1 MKRFVHPLLLLLA
14 RATQKELVQMVEYLK
29 AENRMLRSRLPKR
42 IEATPAERAK
52 LLKLGVRLG
61 SKIKEVI
68 TIVHPRTFAR
78 WLIESRS
85 GKKPRKRGRPRKPEQ
100 IRQLILEMAKATGWG
115 YRRILGELK
124 KLRIYNM
131 SRTTVKRLLQ
141 DNGFDP
147 GPKRGYGSWA
157 EFIERHFKT
166 VWATDFFTKTVWT
179 MRGPVTYY
187 VLFFIHLHTRR
198 VHIAGMTPN
207 PDGDWMAQAA
217 RNMSM
222 IFAEEKPEF
231 QPTHIIRDRDT
242 KFTDQFCATLETDG
256 IDFRPIPPR
265 SPNLNPYAESWVGRI
280 KAECLNHFIVFGE
293 NHLRSIIKEWVSYY
307 HRCASAPRSRQRAD
321 RYRTATTCTAPRV
334 PLRRRRLPR
343 VTRRVAETLR
353 TARSV
358 RGHAGPSWN
367 PVSQRATATVFPI
380 LHFTFHLS
388 CPPLE
393 GGKRSRFSSS

>member
-14 RATQKELVQMVEYLK
+14 RATEKELVQMVEYLK

-42 IEATPAERAK
+42 IEATPAERAR
-52 LLKLGVRLG
+52 LLKLGARLG
-61 SKIKEVI
+61 SKLKEVI
-68 TIVHPRTFAR
+68 SIVHPRTFAR
-78 WLIESRS
+78 WLSESES

-100 IRQLILEMAKATGWG
+100 IRQLILDMAKATGWG

-124 KLRIYNM
+124 KLRIYNI

-166 VWATDFFTKTVWT
+166 VWVTDFFTKTVWT

-187 VLFFIHLHTRR
+187 ILFFIHLHTRR

-207 PDGDWMAQAA
+207 PDGDWMALAA

-242 KFTDQFCATLETDG
+242 KFTHQFCSVLETDG
-256 IDFRPIPPR
+256 IEFRPIPPR
-265 SPNLNPYAESWVGRI
+265 SPNLNPYAESFVGRV

-293 NHLRSIIKEWVSYY
+293 NHLRHILKEWVSYY
-307 HRCASAPRSRQRAD
+307 HRFRPHQGLGNVPINTPPAPLHEFRSEDVVRHEALGGLLKHYERRA
-321 RYRTATTCTAPRV
+321 A
-334 PLRRRRLPR
+334 
-343 VTRRVAETLR
+343 
-353 TARSV
+353 
-358 RGHAGPSWN
+358 
-367 PVSQRATATVFPI
+367 
-380 LHFTFHLS
+380 
-388 CPPLE
+388 
-393 GGKRSRFSSS
+393 